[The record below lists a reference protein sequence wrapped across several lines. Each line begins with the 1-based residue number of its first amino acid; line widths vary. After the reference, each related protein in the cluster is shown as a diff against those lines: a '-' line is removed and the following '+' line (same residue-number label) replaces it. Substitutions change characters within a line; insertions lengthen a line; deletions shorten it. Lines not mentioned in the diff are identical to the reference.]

1 MSERRPDPYVQLAD
15 QRGVFKISDLQR
27 EEGSFFSTISPPS
40 FQSETRV

>member
-1 MSERRPDPYVQLAD
+1 MSEWRPDPYVQLAD

-27 EEGSFFSTISPPS
+27 EDRSFFATIIPPS